1 MIANWNWKDRA
12 RAATIHLGIS
22 LAVALMAAGLVFG
35 QWYPYPYRAISGGS
49 SLFLILV
56 TVDVIMGPLITLM
69 IFNRAKPMR
78 ELRRDLAVVAV
89 LQLAALA
96 YGVWVVWI
104 ARPVHV
110 VFEVDRLR
118 VVHAADV
125 PVDLLDRTPPGIDPL
140 PLSGPTLLAVRPF
153 RSEDEK
159 REATLVALQG
169 ISLSARPDLWQAYEA
184 ARPRVREAAHPVAL
198 LKQRFPERSAEI
210 DAVLASHGARPAPG
224 WLYLPMVGRT
234 HAWTA
239 FLDPA
244 TAEPVAYLP
253 LDSF

>member
-1 MIANWNWKDRA
+1 MINSWNWKDRA

-22 LAVALMAAGLVFG
+22 LAVALMAAALVFG
-35 QWYPYPYRAISGGS
+35 QWYPYPYRSLSGGS

-69 IFNRAKPMR
+69 IFNRAKPLR
-78 ELRRDLAVVAV
+78 ELRRDLAVVV
-89 LQLAALA
+89 MLQVAALA
-96 YGVWVVWI
+96 YGVWTVWL

-110 VFEVDRLR
+110 VFELDRLR

-153 RSEDEK
+153 RSEAEQ

-169 ISLSARPDLWQAYEA
+169 ISLSARPDLWESYEA
-184 ARPRVREAAHPVAL
+184 ARPRVREAAQPVGQ
-198 LKQRFPERSAEI
+198 LKQRFPERAAEI
-210 DAVLASHGARPAPG
+210 DAVLAVQGRPAQG
-224 WLYLPMVGRT
+224 WLYLPMVGRAN
-234 HAWTA
+234 AWTA
-239 FLDPA
+239 FIDPA
-244 TAEPVAYLP
+244 TAEPVAYLR